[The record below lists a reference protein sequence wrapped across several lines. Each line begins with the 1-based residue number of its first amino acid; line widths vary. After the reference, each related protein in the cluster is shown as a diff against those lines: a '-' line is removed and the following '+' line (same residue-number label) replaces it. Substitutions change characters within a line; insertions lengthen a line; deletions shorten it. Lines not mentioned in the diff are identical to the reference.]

1 MEAQLRRFTQI
12 SLKLRTTKK
21 QLNQMT
27 SPRFRPSQLSTLALI
42 LGQALGLSVISFSAF
57 AQVTNGAKSS
67 LPTPISA
74 QSLLGLEAP
83 PQIVITPKQAIP
95 TNGVPSNLTG
105 SSSSNIGQASD
116 LIRLYQEAAFSDPI
130 LNAARFNYQAS
141 KELYWQGLSLLL
153 PQASATPIGT
163 RYYQHATNGSALTSY
178 TGNSRVFDQKGYTV
192 TLTQPVFNMAAFEAS
207 KQGDLNTK
215 LADMRFYL
223 VQQDLIIRV
232 SQAYFDA
239 LTSQDNVELFRNK
252 KSLIKQQL
260 EVARAKFDA
269 GLATIVD
276 VNTAQAALD
285 LANSQ
290 EIGAQADLVVKR
302 GVLEQL
308 VGRPVSTLKPL
319 TKEAKIDGVLK
330 DPHSK
335 TKYSK
340 GVPITDSVNPLLPKG
355 QTLEDWI
362 NQAETANFNVLA
374 GQLSVS
380 LAEST
385 YRGSQAL
392 NYPSVNFV
400 GTAGY
405 NTANGSANSYTP
417 SNTNIYNNTI
427 ALQMT
432 IPLVS
437 GGFNSSVI
445 RQNAALLDAAK
456 ANYDNARRTAAQN
469 TRTAFTGFYGGLAS
483 VKAYEA
489 AERSSSSALESSKLG
504 FQVGTLINID
514 VLIALDTVITTRS
527 QLQQA
532 RYNTI
537 LNAIK
542 LKAHAAALSDEDLI
556 SINTL
561 LR

>member
-1 MEAQLRRFTQI
+1 MTEA
-12 SLKLRTTKK
+12 
-21 QLNQMT
+21 
-27 SPRFRPSQLSTLALI
+27 RFRLSKQSIFGLI
-42 LGQALGLSVISFSAF
+42 LSQALGLSIAANQAM
-57 AQVTNGAKSS
+57 AQAPAGTRPS
-67 LPTPISA
+67 LPTPSNSQA
-74 QSLLGLEAP
+74 LLGLDIP
-83 PQIVITPKQAIP
+83 PQMVVAPKQALP
-95 TNGVPSNLTG
+95 SDGAPSNVSLGNAG
-105 SSSSNIGQASD
+105 SVKPSQMTD
-116 LIRLYQEAAFSDPI
+116 LINLYQEAAFSDPV

-153 PQASATPIGT
+153 PQANATPGGT
-163 RYYQHATNGSALTSY
+163 RYYQHGVGTTPVANTP
-178 TGNSRVFDQKGYTV
+178 GNSRVFDQKSYTV
-192 TLTQPVFNMAAFEAS
+192 TLTQPVFNMGALEAF

-215 LADMRFYL
+215 IADMRFFL
-223 VQQDLIIRV
+223 AQQDLIIRV
-232 SQAYFDA
+232 LQAYFDA
-239 LTSQDNVELFRNK
+239 LTSQDNVELYRNK
-252 KSLIKQQL
+252 KGLIKQQL
-260 EVARAKFDA
+260 EIAQAKFDA

-290 EIGAQADLVVKR
+290 EIAAQADLVVKR

-308 VGRPVSTLKPL
+308 VGRPVGALKPL

-330 DPHSK
+330 DPRSK
-335 TKYSK
+335 SK
-340 GVPITDSVNPLLPKG
+340 DVKGNPIADSVNPQLPPG
-355 QTLEDWI
+355 QTLDDWI
-362 NQAETANFNVLA
+362 NQAEAANFNVLA

-385 YRGSQAL
+385 YRASQAL
-392 NYPSVNFV
+392 NYPSLNLV
-400 GTAGY
+400 GTSGY
-405 NTANGSANSYTP
+405 NTSNGTATNFNP
-417 SNTNIYNNTI
+417 ANTNVYNNTV

-445 RQNAALLDAAK
+445 RQNAALVDQAK

-483 VKAYEA
+483 VKAFEA
-489 AERSSSSALESSKLG
+489 AERSSTSALESSKLG
-504 FQVGTLINID
+504 FQVGTLINLD

-527 QLQQA
+527 QLQLA
-532 RYNTI
+532 RYSTI

-542 LKAHAAALSDEDLI
+542 LKAHASALSDEDLI
-556 SINTL
+556 AVNAL

>member
-1 MEAQLRRFTQI
+1 MTEA
-12 SLKLRTTKK
+12 
-21 QLNQMT
+21 
-27 SPRFRPSQLSTLALI
+27 RFRLSKQSIFGLI
-42 LGQALGLSVISFSAF
+42 LSQALGLSIAANQAM
-57 AQVTNGAKSS
+57 AQAPAGTRPS
-67 LPTPISA
+67 LPTPSNSQA
-74 QSLLGLEAP
+74 LLGLDIP
-83 PQIVITPKQAIP
+83 PQMVVAPKQALP
-95 TNGVPSNLTG
+95 SDGAPSNVSLGNAG
-105 SSSSNIGQASD
+105 SIKPSQMTD
-116 LIRLYQEAAFSDPI
+116 LINLYQEAAFSDPV

-153 PQASATPIGT
+153 PQANATPGGT
-163 RYYQHATNGSALTSY
+163 RYYQHGVGTTPVST
-178 TGNSRVFDQKGYTV
+178 TPGNSRVFDQKNYTV
-192 TLTQPVFNMAAFEAS
+192 TLTQPVFNMGALEAF

-215 LADMRFYL
+215 IADMRFFL
-223 VQQDLIIRV
+223 AQQDLIIRV

-239 LTSQDNVELFRNK
+239 LTSQDNVELYRNK
-252 KSLIKQQL
+252 KGLIKQQL
-260 EVARAKFDA
+260 EIAQAKFDA

-290 EIGAQADLVVKR
+290 EIAAQADLVVKR

-308 VGRPVSTLKPL
+308 VGRPVGALKPL

-330 DPHSK
+330 DPRSK
-335 TKYSK
+335 SK
-340 GVPITDSVNPLLPKG
+340 DVKGNPIADSVNPQLPPG
-355 QTLEDWI
+355 QTLDDWI
-362 NQAETANFNVLA
+362 NQAEAANFNVLA

-385 YRGSQAL
+385 YRASQAL
-392 NYPSVNFV
+392 NYPSLNLV
-400 GTAGY
+400 GTSGY
-405 NTANGSANSYTP
+405 NTSNGTATNFNP
-417 SNTNIYNNTI
+417 ANTNVYNNTV

-445 RQNAALLDAAK
+445 RQNAALVDQAK
-456 ANYDNARRTAAQN
+456 ADYDNARRTAAQN

-483 VKAYEA
+483 VKAFEA
-489 AERSSSSALESSKLG
+489 AERSSTSALESSKLG
-504 FQVGTLINID
+504 FQVGTLINLD

-527 QLQQA
+527 QLQLA
-532 RYNTI
+532 RYSTI

-542 LKAHAAALSDEDLI
+542 LKAHASALSDEDLI
-556 SINTL
+556 AVNAL

>member
-1 MEAQLRRFTQI
+1 MTPRRPHPSQIKAI
-12 SLKLRTTKK
+12 SLI
-21 QLNQMT
+21 
-27 SPRFRPSQLSTLALI
+27 LS
-42 LGQALGLSVISFSAF
+42 QALGLGLGSSDVW
-57 AQVTNGAKSS
+57 AQAANGAPPA

-74 QSLLGLEAP
+74 KSLTGLDQPPQFIAP
-83 PQIVITPKQAIP
+83 PKLALPDQA
-95 TNGVPSNLTG
+95 TPSNVNIN
-105 SSSSNIGQASD
+105 SSANIDKSRLND
-116 LIRLYQEAAFSDPI
+116 LISLYQEAAFSDPV

-153 PQASATPIGT
+153 PQANATPGGT
-163 RYYQHATNGSALTSY
+163 RYYQHGQGTTTVAQGP
-178 TGNSRVFDQKGYTV
+178 GNSRVFDQKNYTV
-192 TLTQPVFNMAAFEAS
+192 TLTQPIFNLTALEAF

-223 VQQDLIIRV
+223 AQQDLIIRV

-239 LTSQDNVELFRNK
+239 LTSQDNVELYRNK

-260 EVARAKFDA
+260 EIAQAKFDA

-308 VGRPVSTLKPL
+308 VGRPVGALKPL

-330 DPHSK
+330 DPRSK
-335 TKYSK
+335 SK
-340 GVPITDSVNPLLPKG
+340 DAKDIPITESVNPPLPPG
-355 QTLEDWI
+355 QTLDDWI
-362 NQAETANFNVLA
+362 KQAETANFNVLA
-374 GQLSVS
+374 GQLSVN

-392 NYPSVNFV
+392 NYPSINLV
-400 GTAGY
+400 GTSGF
-405 NTANGSANSYTP
+405 NTSNGTPNSYQP
-417 SNTNIYNNTI
+417 NNSNVYNNTI
-427 ALQMT
+427 ALQMS

-437 GGFNSSVI
+437 GGYASSVI
-445 RQNAALLDAAK
+445 RQNAALVDTAK
-456 ANYDNARRTAAQN
+456 ANFDNARRTAAQN
-469 TRTAFTGFYGGLAS
+469 TRAAFTGFYGGLAS
-483 VKAYEA
+483 VKAFEA

-514 VLIALDTVITTRS
+514 VLIALDTLINTRS

-542 LKAHAAALSDEDLI
+542 LKAQAASLSDEDLI

>member
-1 MEAQLRRFTQI
+1 MTPRRPHPSQIKAI
-12 SLKLRTTKK
+12 SLI
-21 QLNQMT
+21 
-27 SPRFRPSQLSTLALI
+27 LS
-42 LGQALGLSVISFSAF
+42 QALGLGLGFSDVW
-57 AQVTNGAKSS
+57 AQAANGAPPS

-74 QSLLGLEAP
+74 KSLTGLDQPPQFIAP
-83 PQIVITPKQAIP
+83 PKLALPDQA
-95 TNGVPSNLTG
+95 TPSNV
-105 SSSSNIGQASD
+105 NINSTANIDKSRLND
-116 LIRLYQEAAFSDPI
+116 LISLYQEAAFSDPV

-153 PQASATPIGT
+153 PQANATPGGT
-163 RYYQHATNGSALTSY
+163 RYYQHGQGTTTVAQGP
-178 TGNSRVFDQKGYTV
+178 GNSRVFDQKNYTV
-192 TLTQPVFNMAAFEAS
+192 TLTQPIFNLTALEAF

-223 VQQDLIIRV
+223 AQQDLIIRV

-239 LTSQDNVELFRNK
+239 LTSQDNVELYRNK

-260 EVARAKFDA
+260 EIAQAKFDA

-302 GVLEQL
+302 GVLEQI
-308 VGRPVSTLKPL
+308 VGRPVGALKPL
-319 TKEAKIDGVLK
+319 TKEAKIDGVIK
-330 DPHSK
+330 DPRSK
-335 TKYSK
+335 SK
-340 GVPITDSVNPLLPKG
+340 DAKEISIAESVNPRLPPG
-355 QTLEDWI
+355 QTLDDWI
-362 NQAETANFNVLA
+362 KQAETANFNVLA
-374 GQLSVS
+374 GQLTVN

-392 NYPSVNFV
+392 NYPSINLV
-400 GTAGY
+400 GTSGF
-405 NTANGSANSYTP
+405 NTSNGTPNSYQP
-417 SNTNIYNNTI
+417 NNSNVYNNTI
-427 ALQMT
+427 ALQMY

-437 GGFNSSVI
+437 GGYASSVI
-445 RQNAALLDAAK
+445 RQNAALVDTAK
-456 ANYDNARRTAAQN
+456 ANFDNARRTAAQN
-469 TRTAFTGFYGGLAS
+469 TRAAFTGFYGGLAS
-483 VKAYEA
+483 VKAFEA

-514 VLIALDTVITTRS
+514 VLIALDTLINTRS

-542 LKAHAAALSDEDLI
+542 LKAQAAALSDEDLI

>member
-1 MEAQLRRFTQI
+1 MIPT
-12 SLKLRTTKK
+12 
-21 QLNQMT
+21 
-27 SPRFRPSQLSTLALI
+27 RFRPSQLTTFGLI
-42 LGQALGLSVISFSAF
+42 LSQVLGLGAMSSNCF
-57 AQVTNGAKSS
+57 AQSAIGAKPS
-67 LPTPISA
+67 LPTTISA
-74 QSLLGLEAP
+74 QSLVGLEMP
-83 PQIVITPKQAIP
+83 PQMVVIPKTAIP
-95 TNGVPSNLTG
+95 TTTVPSNVGNNSIANTG
-105 SSSSNIGQASD
+105 QTTD
-116 LIRLYQEAAFSDPI
+116 LIQLYQEAAFSDPV
-130 LNAARFNYQAS
+130 LNAARFNYEAS

-163 RYYQHATNGSALTSY
+163 RYYQHAINGSALTSY
-178 TGNSRVFDQKGYTV
+178 SGNSRVFDQKGYTV
-192 TLTQPVFNMAAFEAS
+192 TLTQPVFNIAAFEAS

-215 LADMRFYL
+215 IADMRFYL
-223 VQQDLIIRV
+223 AQQDLIIRV
-232 SQAYFDA
+232 SQAYFDT
-239 LTSQDNVELFRNK
+239 LTSQDNVELYRNK
-252 KSLIKQQL
+252 KGLIKQQL
-260 EVARAKFDA
+260 QVAQAKFDA

-290 EIGAQADLVVKR
+290 EIAAQADLVVKR
-302 GVLEQL
+302 GALEQL
-308 VGRPVSTLKPL
+308 VGRPVGPLKPL

-330 DPHSK
+330 DP
-335 TKYSK
+335 YSK
-340 GVPITDSVNPLLPKG
+340 NKSGNNISATESVNPQLPKG

-362 NQAETANFNVLA
+362 NQTETANFNVLA
-374 GQLSVS
+374 SQLSVS

-392 NYPSVNFV
+392 NYPSVSFV

-405 NTANGSANSYTP
+405 NTSNGSANSYTP
-417 SNTNIYNNTI
+417 TNTNIYNNTV

-437 GGFNSSVI
+437 GGYNSSLI

-469 TRTAFTGFYGGLAS
+469 TRAAFTGFYGGLAS

-489 AERSSSSALESSKLG
+489 AERSSTSALESSKLG

>member
-1 MEAQLRRFTQI
+1 
-12 SLKLRTTKK
+12 
-21 QLNQMT
+21 MT
-27 SPRFRPSQLSTLALI
+27 SPRFRHSQLSFLALI

-57 AQVTNGAKSS
+57 AQVANGARSS
-67 LPTPISA
+67 LPTPISS
-74 QSLLGLEAP
+74 QSLLGLEVP

-95 TNGVPSNLTG
+95 TNGAPSNLTG
-105 SSSSNIGQASD
+105 SSVINIGQASD

-178 TGNSRVFDQKGYTV
+178 SGNSRVFDQKGYTV

-223 VQQDLIIRV
+223 AQQDLIIRV
-232 SQAYFDA
+232 SQSYFDA

-252 KSLIKQQL
+252 KGLIKQQL
-260 EVARAKFDA
+260 EVAQAKFDA

-308 VGRPVSTLKPL
+308 VGRPVGTLKPL

-330 DPHSK
+330 DPRSK
-335 TKYSK
+335 TKDSRNI
-340 GVPITDSVNPLLPKG
+340 PIADSVNPQLPKG

-392 NYPSVNFV
+392 NYPSVSFV

-417 SNTNIYNNTI
+417 SNTNIYNNTV

-445 RQNAALLDAAK
+445 RQNAALLDASK
-456 ANYDNARRTAAQN
+456 ANYDNARRAAAQN

-514 VLIALDTVITTRS
+514 VLIALDTLITTRS

-556 SINTL
+556 SINSL

>member
-1 MEAQLRRFTQI
+1 MTQARFRRSQI
-12 SLKLRTTKK
+12 STIG
-21 QLNQMT
+21 
-27 SPRFRPSQLSTLALI
+27 LI
-42 LGQALGLSVISFSAF
+42 LSQALGFNFVPLNAF
-57 AQVTNGAKSS
+57 AQSPNDAARPA
-67 LPTPISA
+67 LPTPMSA
-74 QSLLGLEAP
+74 STLIGLEQP
-83 PQIVITPKQAIP
+83 PQFVMP
-95 TNGVPSNLTG
+95 TKAALPPTSAPSNITG
-105 SSSSNIGQASD
+105 KGIINNPAQLDD
-116 LIRLYQEAAFSDPI
+116 LIELYQEAAFSDPV
-130 LNAARFNYQAS
+130 LNAARFNYVAS

-153 PQASATPIGT
+153 PQTNATPGGT
-163 RYYQHATNGSALTSY
+163 RYYQHGANTTLVSRDP
-178 TGNSRVFDQKGYTV
+178 GNSRVFDQKSYTV
-192 TLTQPVFNMAAFEAS
+192 TLTQPVFNVAALEAF

-215 LADMRFYL
+215 IADMRFFL
-223 VQQDLIIRV
+223 AQQDLIIRV

-239 LTSQDNVELFRNK
+239 LTSQDNVELYLNK
-252 KSLIKQQL
+252 KDLIKQQL
-260 EVARAKFDA
+260 NVAQAKFDA

-290 EIGAQADLVVKR
+290 EIAAQADLIVKR

-308 VGRPVSTLKPL
+308 VGRPVGPL
-319 TKEAKIDGVLK
+319 SPLVKEAKIDGVLK
-330 DPHSK
+330 DPRSK
-335 TKYSK
+335 SK
-340 GVPITDSVNPLLPKG
+340 DSRGVPIAESVNPQLPPG
-355 QTLEDWI
+355 QTLNDWI
-362 NQAETANFNVLA
+362 NQAEAANFNVLA
-374 GQLSVS
+374 SQLSVS

-385 YRGSQAL
+385 YRAAQAL

-400 GTAGY
+400 GTSGY
-405 NTANGSANSYTP
+405 NTSNGTPNSYTP
-417 SNTNIYNNTI
+417 SNTNVFNNTI

-437 GGFNSSVI
+437 GGYNSSVI
-445 RQNAALLDAAK
+445 RQNAALVDQAK

-483 VKAYEA
+483 VKAFEA

-514 VLIALDTVITTRS
+514 VLIALDTLISTRS

-532 RYNTI
+532 RYSTI

-542 LKAHAAALSDEDLI
+542 LKAYAAALSDEDLI

>member
-1 MEAQLRRFTQI
+1 
-12 SLKLRTTKK
+12 
-21 QLNQMT
+21 MT
-27 SPRFRPSQLSTLALI
+27 PARFRRSSVTTIGLI
-42 LGQALGLSVISFSAF
+42 LSQALGLNSWSAGAF
-57 AQVTNGAKSS
+57 AQSPNDAARPA

-74 QSLLGLEAP
+74 STLIGLEQP
-83 PQIVITPKQAIP
+83 PQLMMPPIKTALPNVSA
-95 TNGVPSNLTG
+95 PSNVAGNKTSDNKGQLT
-105 SSSSNIGQASD
+105 D
-116 LIRLYQEAAFSDPI
+116 LIQLYQEAAFSDPV
-130 LNAARFNYQAS
+130 LNAARFNYVAS

-153 PQASATPIGT
+153 PQANATPGGT
-163 RYYQHATNGSALTSY
+163 RYYQHGANTTVVSNNS
-178 TGNSRVFDQKGYTV
+178 GNSRVFDQKSYTV
-192 TLTQPVFNMAAFEAS
+192 TLTQPVFNVAAFEAF

-215 LADMRFYL
+215 IADMRFYL
-223 VQQDLIIRV
+223 AQQDLIIRV

-239 LTSQDNVELFRNK
+239 LTSQDNVELYRNK
-252 KSLIKQQL
+252 KDLIKQQL
-260 EVARAKFDA
+260 DIAQAKFDA

-290 EIGAQADLVVKR
+290 EIAAQADLIVKR

-308 VGRPVSTLKPL
+308 VGHPVGPLKPL
-319 TKEAKIDGVLK
+319 VKEAKIDGVLK
-330 DPHSK
+330 DPRSK
-335 TKYSK
+335 SKDTKGY
-340 GVPITDSVNPLLPKG
+340 PIAESVNPHLPPG
-355 QTLEDWI
+355 QTMEDWI
-362 NQAETANFNVLA
+362 NQAEAANFNVLA
-374 GQLSVS
+374 SQLSVS
-380 LAEST
+380 LAESS
-385 YRGSQAL
+385 YRASQAL

-400 GTAGY
+400 GTSGY
-405 NTANGSANSYTP
+405 NTSNGTPNSYTP
-417 SNTNIYNNTI
+417 SNTNVYNNTI

-437 GGFNSSVI
+437 GGYNSSVI
-445 RQNAALLDAAK
+445 RQNAALVDQAK

-483 VKAYEA
+483 VKAFEA
-489 AERSSSSALESSKLG
+489 AERSSNSALESSKLG

-532 RYNTI
+532 RYNTV

-542 LKAHAAALSDEDLI
+542 LKAYAANLTDEDLI

>member
-1 MEAQLRRFTQI
+1 
-12 SLKLRTTKK
+12 
-21 QLNQMT
+21 MT
-27 SPRFRPSQLSTLALI
+27 PPRFCLSQLSTLGLI
-42 LGQALGLSVISFSAF
+42 LCQALGLSATSTNTF
-57 AQVTNGAKSS
+57 AQAANGAKPS
-67 LPTPISA
+67 LPTPMSTQALI
-74 QSLLGLEAP
+74 GLDIP
-83 PQIVITPKQAIP
+83 PQMVIVPQQAIP
-95 TNGVPSNLTG
+95 TSAAPSNLNG
-105 SSSSNIGQASD
+105 NGAASAAGQASD
-116 LIRLYQEAAFSDPI
+116 LIRLYQEAAFSDPV

-153 PQASATPIGT
+153 PQASASPIGT

-178 TGNSRVFDQKGYTV
+178 SGNSRVFDQKGYTV
-192 TLTQPVFNMAAFEAS
+192 TLTQPVFNVAAFEAS

-215 LADMRFYL
+215 IADMRFYL
-223 VQQDLIIRV
+223 AQQDLILRV

-260 EVARAKFDA
+260 EIAQAKFDA

-308 VGRPVSTLKPL
+308 TGRPVGSLRPL
-319 TKEAKIDGVLK
+319 IKEAKIDGVLK
-330 DPHSK
+330 DPRSK
-335 TKYSK
+335 NKDGS
-340 GVPITDSVNPLLPKG
+340 GIPIAESVNPQLPKG
-355 QTLEDWI
+355 QTLDDWI
-362 NQAETANFNVLA
+362 QQAETANFNVLA

-417 SNTNIYNNTI
+417 TNTNIYNNTI

-469 TRTAFTGFYGGLAS
+469 TRAAFTGFYGGLAS

-489 AERSSSSALESSKLG
+489 AERSSNSALESSKLG

-514 VLIALDTVITTRS
+514 VLIALDTLITTRS

-537 LNAIK
+537 LNAMR

-556 SINTL
+556 SINSL

>member
-1 MEAQLRRFTQI
+1 MTEA
-12 SLKLRTTKK
+12 
-21 QLNQMT
+21 
-27 SPRFRPSQLSTLALI
+27 RFRLSKQSIFGLI
-42 LGQALGLSVISFSAF
+42 LSQALGLSI
-57 AQVTNGAKSS
+57 VTNQAMAQAPAGTRPS
-67 LPTPISA
+67 LPTPSNSQA
-74 QSLLGLEAP
+74 LLGLDIP
-83 PQIVITPKQAIP
+83 PQMVVAPKQALP
-95 TNGVPSNLTG
+95 SDGAPSNVSLGNAG
-105 SSSSNIGQASD
+105 SIKPSQMTD
-116 LIRLYQEAAFSDPI
+116 LINLYQEAAFSDPV

-153 PQASATPIGT
+153 PQANATPGGT
-163 RYYQHATNGSALTSY
+163 RYYQHGVGTTPVST
-178 TGNSRVFDQKGYTV
+178 TPGNSRVFDQKSYTV
-192 TLTQPVFNMAAFEAS
+192 TLTQPVFNMGALEAF

-215 LADMRFYL
+215 IADMRFFL
-223 VQQDLIIRV
+223 AQQDLIIRV

-239 LTSQDNVELFRNK
+239 LTSQDNVELYRNK
-252 KSLIKQQL
+252 KGLIKQQL
-260 EVARAKFDA
+260 EIAQAKFDA

-290 EIGAQADLVVKR
+290 EIAAQADLVVKR

-308 VGRPVSTLKPL
+308 VGRPVGALKPL

-330 DPHSK
+330 DPRSK
-335 TKYSK
+335 SK
-340 GVPITDSVNPLLPKG
+340 DVKGNPIADSVNPQLPPG
-355 QTLEDWI
+355 QTLDDWI
-362 NQAETANFNVLA
+362 NQAEAANFNVLA

-385 YRGSQAL
+385 YRASQAL
-392 NYPSVNFV
+392 NYPSLNLV
-400 GTAGY
+400 GTSGF
-405 NTANGSANSYTP
+405 NTSNGTPTSYTP
-417 SNTNIYNNTI
+417 ANTNVYNNTV

-445 RQNAALLDAAK
+445 RQNAALVDQAK

-469 TRTAFTGFYGGLAS
+469 TRVAFTGFYGGLAS
-483 VKAYEA
+483 VKAFEA
-489 AERSSSSALESSKLG
+489 AERSSTSALESSKLG
-504 FQVGTLINID
+504 FQVGTLINLD

-532 RYNTI
+532 RYSTI

-542 LKAHAAALSDEDLI
+542 LKAQASALTDEDLI
-556 SINTL
+556 AVNTL

>member
-1 MEAQLRRFTQI
+1 MTEA
-12 SLKLRTTKK
+12 
-21 QLNQMT
+21 
-27 SPRFRPSQLSTLALI
+27 RFRLSKQSIFGLI
-42 LGQALGLSVISFSAF
+42 LSQALGLSIAANQAM
-57 AQVTNGAKSS
+57 AQAPAGTRPS
-67 LPTPISA
+67 LPTPSNSQA
-74 QSLLGLEAP
+74 LLGLDIP
-83 PQIVITPKQAIP
+83 PQMVVAPKQALP
-95 TNGVPSNLTG
+95 SDAAPSNVSFG
-105 SSSSNIGQASD
+105 NAANVKSGQMAD
-116 LIRLYQEAAFSDPI
+116 LINLYQEAAFSDPV

-153 PQASATPIGT
+153 PQANATPGGT
-163 RYYQHATNGSALTSY
+163 RYYQHGVGTTPVSTSP
-178 TGNSRVFDQKGYTV
+178 GNSRVFDQKSYTV
-192 TLTQPVFNMAAFEAS
+192 TLTQPVFNMGALEAF

-215 LADMRFYL
+215 IADMRFFL
-223 VQQDLIIRV
+223 AQQDLIIRV

-239 LTSQDNVELFRNK
+239 LTSQDNVELYRNK

-260 EVARAKFDA
+260 EIAQAKFDA

-290 EIGAQADLVVKR
+290 EIAAQADLVVKR

-308 VGRPVSTLKPL
+308 VGRPVGALKPL

-330 DPHSK
+330 DPRSK
-335 TKYSK
+335 SK
-340 GVPITDSVNPLLPKG
+340 DVKGNPIADSVNPQLPPG
-355 QTLEDWI
+355 QTLDDWI
-362 NQAETANFNVLA
+362 NQAEAANFNVLA

-385 YRGSQAL
+385 YRASQAL
-392 NYPSVNFV
+392 DYPSLNLV
-400 GTAGY
+400 GTSGY
-405 NTANGSANSYTP
+405 NTSNGTATNFNP
-417 SNTNIYNNTI
+417 ANTNVYNNTVG
-427 ALQMT
+427 LQMT

-445 RQNAALLDAAK
+445 RQNAALVDQAK

-469 TRTAFTGFYGGLAS
+469 TRVAFTGFYGGLAS
-483 VKAYEA
+483 VKAFEA
-489 AERSSSSALESSKLG
+489 AERSSTSALESSKLG
-504 FQVGTLINID
+504 FQVGTLINLD

-527 QLQQA
+527 QLQLA
-532 RYNTI
+532 RYSTI

-542 LKAHAAALSDEDLI
+542 LKAHASALSDEDLI
-556 SINTL
+556 AVNAL

>member
-1 MEAQLRRFTQI
+1 MNLM
-12 SLKLRTTKK
+12 
-21 QLNQMT
+21 NP
-27 SPRFRPSQLSTLALI
+27 PRFRQSRQTAIGLI
-42 LGQALGLSVISFSAF
+42 LCQALGLSSWGSTVF
-57 AQVTNGAKSS
+57 AQNPNGAAMSA

-74 QSLLGLEAP
+74 SSLVGLDQP
-83 PQIVITPKQAIP
+83 PQFVMPPKPALP
-95 TNGVPSNLTG
+95 NTSAPSNVTG
-105 SSSSNIGQASD
+105 SKASD
-116 LIRLYQEAAFSDPI
+116 SKAQLSNLIQLYQEAAFSDPV

-153 PQASATPIGT
+153 PQASAVPAGT
-163 RYYQHATNGSALTSY
+163 RYYQHTAGNAPVGAI
-178 TGNSRVFDQKGYTV
+178 TGSRVYDQKSYTV
-192 TLTQPVFNMAAFEAS
+192 TLTQPVFNVAALEAF

-215 LADMRFYL
+215 IADMRFFL
-223 VQQDLIIRV
+223 AQQDLIIRV

-252 KSLIKQQL
+252 KGLIKQQL
-260 EVARAKFDA
+260 DVAQAKFDA

-290 EIGAQADLVVKR
+290 EIAAQADLIVKR
-302 GVLEQL
+302 GALEQL
-308 VGRPVSTLKPL
+308 VGRPVGSLQPL
-319 TKEAKIDGVLK
+319 IKDAKIDGVLK
-330 DPHSK
+330 DPRSK
-335 TKYSK
+335 SK
-340 GVPITDSVNPLLPKG
+340 DGKGIPIAESVNPALPPG
-355 QTLEDWI
+355 QTLDDWI
-362 NQAETANFNVLA
+362 NQAEAANFNVLA
-374 GQLSVS
+374 SQLSVS

-385 YRGSQAL
+385 YRASQAL
-392 NYPSVNFV
+392 NYPSLSFI
-400 GTAGY
+400 GSAGY
-405 NTANGSANSYTP
+405 NTSNGTANSLTP
-417 SNTNIYNNTI
+417 SQTNIYNNTV

-445 RQNAALLDAAK
+445 RQNAALLDTAK
-456 ANYDNARRTAAQN
+456 ANYDNARRTAAQS

-489 AERSSSSALESSKLG
+489 AERSSNSALESSKLG

-514 VLIALDTVITTRS
+514 VLIALDTLITTRS

-542 LKAHAAALSDEDLI
+542 LKAHAAALTDEDLI
-556 SINTL
+556 AINSL

>member
-1 MEAQLRRFTQI
+1 MIPARYHF
-12 SLKLRTTKK
+12 
-21 QLNQMT
+21 
-27 SPRFRPSQLSTLALI
+27 SQLATFGLI
-42 LGQALGLSVISFSAF
+42 LSQMLGLCLSTQHVF
-57 AQVTNGAKSS
+57 AQVPASAKPT
-67 LPTPISA
+67 LPTRIST
-74 QSLLGLEAP
+74 QSLTGLEIP
-83 PQIVITPKQAIP
+83 PQMLAAPKQAIP
-95 TNGVPSNLTG
+95 SNGAPSNISGNNAT
-105 SSSSNIGQASD
+105 NIGQVTD
-116 LIRLYQEAAFSDPI
+116 LIRLYQEAAFSDPV

-153 PQASATPIGT
+153 PQANATPAGT
-163 RYYQHATNGSALTSY
+163 RYYQHTAGNAPPGALT
-178 TGNSRVFDQKGYTV
+178 GSRVYDQKSYTV
-192 TLTQPVFNMAAFEAS
+192 TLTQPVFNIAALEAFN
-207 KQGDLNTK
+207 QGDLNTK
-215 LADMRFYL
+215 IADMRFYSA
-223 VQQDLIIRV
+223 QQDLIIRV

-239 LTSQDNVELFRNK
+239 LTSQDNVELYRNK

-260 EVARAKFDA
+260 EIAQAKFEA

-276 VNTAQAALD
+276 VNTAQSALD

-290 EIGAQADLVVKR
+290 EITAQADLVVKR
-302 GVLEQL
+302 CDLEQL
-308 VGRPVSTLKPL
+308 TGQPIGALKPL
-319 TKEAKIDGVLK
+319 IKEARIDGVLK
-330 DPHSK
+330 DPRSK
-335 TKYSK
+335 TKDSK
-340 GVPITDSVNPLLPKG
+340 GIPIAESVNPQLPKG

-362 NQAETANFNVLA
+362 HQAEAANFNVLA

-385 YRGSQAL
+385 YKASQAL
-392 NYPSVNFV
+392 NYPTINLV
-400 GTAGY
+400 GSAGY
-405 NTANGSANSYTP
+405 NTSNGTNNSLSP
-417 SNTNIYNNTI
+417 SQTNIYNNAL

-437 GGFNSSVI
+437 GGYNSSVI

-456 ANYDNARRTAAQN
+456 ANYDNFRRTAAQN
-469 TRTAFTGFYGGLAS
+469 TRAAFTGFYGGLAS

-504 FQVGTLINID
+504 FQVGNLINLD
-514 VLIALDTVITTRS
+514 VLITLDAVFTTRS

-556 SINTL
+556 SINAL